1 MDNIT
6 ITLSKE
12 DAAMLKYLLENNT
25 VANTM
30 EKCYLLIPLIKVLE
44 AELDGFRYQDTWK

>member
-1 MDNIT
+1 MNNVT

-12 DAAMLKYLLENNT
+12 DAVMLKYLLENNT

-30 EKCYLLIPLIKVLE
+30 EKCYLLIPLIRMLE
-44 AELDGFRYQDTWK
+44 EQLDGFRYQDTWK